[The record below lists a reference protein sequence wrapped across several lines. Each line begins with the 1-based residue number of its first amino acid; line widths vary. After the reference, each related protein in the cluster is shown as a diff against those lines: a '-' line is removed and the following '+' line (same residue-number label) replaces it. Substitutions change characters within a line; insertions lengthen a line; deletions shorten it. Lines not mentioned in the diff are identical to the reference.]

1 MLRFWRALGPENFI
15 KGDKIKVICI
25 PYDGEDYGAPQEAN
39 IRISNVQPEII
50 DYYPHQENVTISE
63 GESQEFNVT
72 CSDIDGDYLN
82 ITWYIYYSNGTLK
95 ETATGESYIFNA
107 DTGSVG
113 TYTIQVIVY
122 DGEDETFRQWTLT
135 VQQP

>member
-15 KGDKIKVICI
+15 KGGKIKVICI

-39 IRISNVQPEII
+39 IRISNAQLEII

-63 GESQEFNVT
+63 GESQECNVT

-82 ITWYIYYSNGTLK
+82 MVYLLFQWDPKGN
-95 ETATGESYIFNA
+95 SYGRILH
-107 DTGSVG
+107 
-113 TYTIQVIVY
+113 I
-122 DGEDETFRQWTLT
+122 
-135 VQQP
+135 